1 MTLDAIDMFLKIE
14 GGDFSFIRM
23 LSVILESIHTYF
35 YIIFIWAQFQI
46 WNCNHFSGAIENS
59 CHVEGNHFPRK
70 LN

>member
-35 YIIFIWAQFQI
+35 LFLFGHNFKFEIATIFRGLLKIPAT
-46 WNCNHFSGAIENS
+46 
-59 CHVEGNHFPRK
+59 
-70 LN
+70 

>member
-1 MTLDAIDMFLKIE
+1 MTLDAIGMFLIKIE

-46 WNCNHFSGAIENS
+46 
-59 CHVEGNHFPRK
+59 
-70 LN
+70 

>member
-46 WNCNHFSGAIENS
+46 
-59 CHVEGNHFPRK
+59 
-70 LN
+70 

>member
-35 YIIFIWAQFQI
+35 LFLYYFYLGTIS
-46 WNCNHFSGAIENS
+46 NL
-59 CHVEGNHFPRK
+59 K
-70 LN
+70 LQPFFGGY